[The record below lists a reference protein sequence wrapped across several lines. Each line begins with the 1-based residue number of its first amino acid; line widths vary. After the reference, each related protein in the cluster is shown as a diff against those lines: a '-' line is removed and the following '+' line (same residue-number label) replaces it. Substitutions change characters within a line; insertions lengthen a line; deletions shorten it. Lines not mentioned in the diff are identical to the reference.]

1 MDPVEANERERVI
14 ADEVSWALRDVTR
27 AAVDADYAIAR
38 RMGLRPM
45 DYTALSHVFTGEGT
59 LSPRR
64 LSDRLGISTGSTSE
78 LLDRLELAGHLER
91 RRDMTDRRRVSL
103 HPTETSI
110 GEVIATLAPLFA
122 SLDDLAGDYSD
133 AEQQA
138 IAGYLRQSAKLMRD
152 FAANATVIASAE

>member
-1 MDPVEANERERVI
+1 MELGERGRVL
-14 ADEVSWALRDVTR
+14 ADEASWALRDVTR

-38 RMGLRPM
+38 RMGLRQM

-78 LLDRLELAGHLER
+78 LLDRLERAGHLER
-91 RRDMTDRRRVSL
+91 RRDLTDRRRVSL
-103 HPTETSI
+103 QPTETSI

-122 SLDDLAGDYSD
+122 ALDDLAGHYSD
-133 AEQQA
+133 VEQQA
-138 IAGYLRQSAKLMRD
+138 IAGYLRQAATLMRD
-152 FAANATVIASAE
+152 FAANVTVISSAE